1 MQASAKLQVTN
12 FYIKLTSCKL
22 RVQPLITIYPVKL
35 WNCKLLKFFMSWT
48 FKLRDT
54 KTFATYLNL
63 NCKNSVILV
72 PKSFILKIISTK
84 IDYSLRKTFENKE
97 VNKTWEN
104 WTHSSNS
111 WSLYVIDYY
120 FSRMITWNTL
130 QYLKKIFQFFLVILF
145 YFSLIG
151 FFLVI
156 FTFFLCNALHN
167 VGNVFWLHFLLCCYY
182 YSQQII
188 SGVANKFLIAETLI
202 L

>member
-1 MQASAKLQVTN
+1 MQASAKLQVTS

-22 RVQPLITIYPVKL
+22 RVQPLTTIYPVKL

-48 FKLRDT
+48 FKLHDT

-97 VNKTWEN
+97 VNRTWEN

-111 WSLYVIDYY
+111 WSLYIIDYY

-130 QYLKKIFQFFLVILF
+130 QYLKEDILILSRNFF
-145 YFSLIG
+145 FSS
-151 FFLVI
+151 FS
-156 FTFFLCNALHN
+156 
-167 VGNVFWLHFLLCCYY
+167 FLLFLRFFHVMHYIMSEIY
-182 YSQQII
+182 FGYI
-188 SGVANKFLIAETLI
+188 SYWTVITILNKLYLV
-202 L
+202 